1 MYGVFGT
8 SSVISAMSSATLYVN
23 FSSYQCSVSVARFR
37 DFAAH
42 HGDEAPD
49 DVAVLPE
56 RVEVVGAQNH
66 VDARADAGLVVFDGK
81 FHAPVAEPLLPHLQ
95 NAKVELRPLC
105 GHHGMRLARPNLC
118 SVFPVKWPTSRECK

>member
-49 DVAVLPE
+49 DVAVRVPE

-66 VDARADAGLVVFDGK
+66 VDARADVLHGLVVFDGK

-105 GHHGMRLARPNLC
+105 GHH
-118 SVFPVKWPTSRECK
+118 

>member
-23 FSSYQCSVSVARFR
+23 FSSSQCSVSVARFR

-56 RVEVVGAQNH
+56 RVEVLAHKIMWMH
-66 VDARADAGLVVFDGK
+66 VRMQGWWCLMANSMPPWLSHS
-81 FHAPVAEPLLPHLQ
+81 FH
-95 NAKVELRPLC
+95 
-105 GHHGMRLARPNLC
+105 
-118 SVFPVKWPTSRECK
+118 TSRTPRSNFAPSARTME